1 MLIHKVVFCEGDM
14 GCDCINRSFRASQSG
29 KIGTNAN
36 YPDGLLDMTAV
47 LAEPAG
53 REDSRL

>member
-14 GCDCINRSFRASQSG
+14 GCDCIDRSFRASQSG
-29 KIGTNAN
+29 KSGTNAN
-36 YPDGLLDMTAV
+36 YPDSLLELIAV

-53 REDSRL
+53 HEGSRL

>member
-36 YPDGLLDMTAV
+36 YPDSLREVIAV
-47 LAEPAG
+47 LAEPVG
-53 REDSRL
+53 YEDSRL